1 LVLRL
6 EVKIKFLE
14 FMPTKRFNERK
25 KLGCMSVWLGG
36 IFLKDEGGYEIV
48 LRSLAHYKKRLR
60 SIGESPELKEAAA
73 MFAPILQSQ
82 AQKRY
87 PMVIRAMEKIEQM
100 LQGTISVQSLEEDLD
115 TLEKALECRQSDIV
129 KAQDTGREYFMKLLG
144 DLQEAQ
150 KDSEP
155 IKNALV
161 KIKQYSD

>member
-1 LVLRL
+1 
-6 EVKIKFLE
+6 
-14 FMPTKRFNERK
+14 
-25 KLGCMSVWLGG
+25 MSVWMGG

-48 LRSLAHYKKRLR
+48 LKSLVHYKKRLR

-87 PMVIRAMEKIEQM
+87 PMVVEAMKKIEQM

-150 KDSEP
+150 KDSES

>member
-1 LVLRL
+1 MIRSYL
-6 EVKIKFLE
+6 EIKFLE
-14 FMPTKRFNERK
+14 FMPTKRFNEREK
-25 KLGCMSVWLGG
+25 HSCMAVWLGG
-36 IFLKDEGGYEIV
+36 IFLKNEGGYEIV

-87 PMVIRAMEKIEQM
+87 PMVIEAQKKIEQV
-100 LQGTISVQSLEEDLD
+100 LQDSIPAQALEENLD
-115 TLEKALECRQSDIV
+115 TLEKALECRQSDII

-150 KDSEP
+150 KDLEP
-155 IKNALV
+155 IKDALV

>member
-1 LVLRL
+1 
-6 EVKIKFLE
+6 
-14 FMPTKRFNERK
+14 MPTKRFNERQK
-25 KLGCMSVWLGG
+25 QRCMAVWIGG

-60 SIGESPELKEAAA
+60 TISESPELKEAAA
-73 MFAPILQSQ
+73 MFAPILVSQ

-87 PMVIRAMEKIEQM
+87 PMVIEAQKKIEQV
-100 LQGTISVQSLEEDLD
+100 LQNSISAQSLEQDLD
-115 TLEKALECRQSDIV
+115 TLQKALECRQSDIV

-144 DLQEAQ
+144 DLQVAQ
-150 KDSEP
+150 KDLEP

>member
-1 LVLRL
+1 
-6 EVKIKFLE
+6 
-14 FMPTKRFNERK
+14 MPTKRFNERK

-48 LRSLAHYKKRLR
+48 LKSLAHYKKRLR

-87 PMVIRAMEKIEQM
+87 PMVVEAMKKIEQM

>member
-1 LVLRL
+1 VLRL

>member
-1 LVLRL
+1 MKKRC
-6 EVKIKFLE
+6 
-14 FMPTKRFNERK
+14 MP
-25 KLGCMSVWLGG
+25 VWMGG

-87 PMVIRAMEKIEQM
+87 PMVVEAMKKIEQM

-150 KDSEP
+150 KDSEL